1 MAAESV
7 SLLDFIEAPV
17 VVGDPDGRVV
27 YVNPAFEECSGI
39 SAANAK
45 GHPLAQLFDGD
56 GREAVLRAV
65 ASVCKR
71 GTAARFRLRVAE
83 TGYSALVSPI
93 KSNEDSVGVV
103 ILLGEELASDP
114 RVLALQREIN
124 EPLDELARCLAEL
137 AEATGG
143 VRDSR
148 YCRVLE
154 DAARALG
161 EVRKHAD
168 EIQSILSAKS

>member
-1 MAAESV
+1 MAAGSV

-27 YVNPAFEECSGI
+27 YVNPAFEACSGI
-39 SAANAK
+39 SSASAK
-45 GHPLAQLFDGD
+45 GQPLAQLFDGD
-56 GREAVLRAV
+56 GREAVLRSVAAV
-65 ASVCKR
+65 CQRGKSV
-71 GTAARFRLRVAE
+71 RFRLRAGE

-93 KSNEDSVGVV
+93 KSNQDSVGVV

-124 EPLDELARCLAEL
+124 EPLDELTRCLTEL
-137 AEATGG
+137 SDATGG
-143 VRDSR
+143 MRDSR
-148 YCRVLE
+148 YCQVLQ

-161 EVRKHAD
+161 DVRKHAD
-168 EIQSILSAKS
+168 EIQGILSGKS